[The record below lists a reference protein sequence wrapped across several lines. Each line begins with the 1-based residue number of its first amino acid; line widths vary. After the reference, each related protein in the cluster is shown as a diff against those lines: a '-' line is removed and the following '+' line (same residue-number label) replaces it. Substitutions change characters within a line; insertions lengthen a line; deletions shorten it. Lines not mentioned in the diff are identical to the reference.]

1 MARIRDRLFELP
13 VVYRAWQA
21 PFIEQKLRPLRQR
34 GEIARATN
42 VLDVGCG
49 PGTNT
54 LAFEHAEYLGVDI
67 NPDYIA
73 TASKRFGRP
82 FLTADV
88 VTFDWPADKKFDF
101 ILVNSLLHHL
111 STPEASRLLAAL
123 RERLAPD
130 GHIHVVDLVLPQNR
144 ASFPWMLAKLDR
156 GDFARPLDD
165 LRALVSTSLDV
176 VEFEPVPLRLA
187 GVTLWDCVYF
197 KARAKAANGDN

>member
-21 PFIEQKLRPLRQR
+21 PFIEQKLRPLRAR

-54 LAFEHAEYLGVDI
+54 PAFEHADYLGVDI

-73 TASKRFGRP
+73 TASKRFGRS

-88 VTFDWPADKKFDF
+88 VTFNWPVERRFDF
-101 ILVNSLLHHL
+101 VLVNSLLHHL

-123 RERLAPD
+123 SERLKPA
-130 GHIHVVDLVLPQNR
+130 GHIHIVDLVLPKNR
-144 ASFPWMLAKLDR
+144 VSFPWVLAKLDR
-156 GDFARPLDD
+156 GDFARPLAD
-165 LRALVSTSLDV
+165 LSALVNESLEV
-176 VEFEPVPLRLA
+176 VDFEPVPLRLA
-187 GVTLWDCVYF
+187 GVTLWDCAYF
-197 KARAKAANGDN
+197 KARAKPANAQN